1 MFSTLI
7 LSVQPA
13 LASLEN
19 KPSGKDLKTSLEVA
33 ALKMKSAKN
42 RPRFIMCFCTG
53 ECPGFAKLELWK
65 LVNFVRN
72 ELDVE
77 YAVIHPQLCVTDGD
91 NFLRDLLKDGDKDR
105 IYVIGG
111 CDPRMQKKMFKD
123 AFTEK
128 GLDFDKQ
135 VVSLDL
141 RNMETPEAMK
151 KVAETIEKLTAS

>member
-1 MFSTLI
+1 M
-7 LSVQPA
+7 V
-13 LASLEN
+13 
-19 KPSGKDLKTSLEVA
+19 
-33 ALKMKSAKN
+33 KN
-42 RPRFIMCFCTG
+42 TKHRPRFIMCFCTG

-91 NFLRDLLKDGDKDR
+91 NFLRDLVKDGDKDR

-111 CDPRMQKKMFKD
+111 CDPRMQRKMFKD
-123 AFTEK
+123 VFAEK

-141 RNMETPEAMK
+141 RNMETQEAMK
-151 KVAETIEKLTAS
+151 KVAETIEKLKVS